1 MVKIAFIFL
10 FIYFFA
16 IVRRLCETMIDIGL
30 KDNTINRRLSE
41 KTISMLD
48 FAGQCGYYASHHI
61 YFNRRSF
68 FILVTDLTKSLDSVV
83 EDTGNEGTIFEQWT
97 YKGNQFF
104 FLSQDVCSLEHW
116 TQNISEKKEFI
127 VIKVICSS
135 YNHLTEFVL
144 FWMKSIHTYSS
155 ESAPVILVWTH
166 ADKVENAVTIDL

>member
-1 MVKIAFIFL
+1 
-10 FIYFFA
+10 
-16 IVRRLCETMIDIGL
+16 MIDIGL
-30 KDNTINRRLSE
+30 KDNIINRRLSE

-68 FILVTDLTKSLDSVV
+68 FILVMDLTKSLYSVV

-97 YKGNQFF
+97 YKGNQIHCFF
-104 FLSQDVCSLEHW
+104 SFVRCMFVGTLNIEYIRKKGIYYHW
-116 TQNISEKKEFI
+116 VMF
-127 VIKVICSS
+127 SS
-135 YNHLTEFVL
+135 YNRLTEFVL

-166 ADKVENAVTIDL
+166 ADKVENAVTTDLYHNTKY